1 MAWEIPFDDVT
12 WATCVSECVV
22 ECVCLC
28 VSAGVILVSWTV
40 RERLLCFIVPRYRWL
55 GVGVVLKAVV
65 VRADPVF
72 FCKVSSNR
80 VTVDA
85 L

>member
-1 MAWEIPFDDVT
+1 MAWEIPFADVT

-28 VSAGVILVSWTV
+28 VSAGVFLVSWTV
-40 RERLLCFIVPRYRWL
+40 RERLLGFIVLRYRWL

-72 FCKVSSNR
+72 LVKSAVIE
-80 VTVDA
+80 
-85 L
+85 